1 MQSERANRTAATERS
16 QSQTWWVGR
25 RLVDSSWLPR
35 LAAAVSVLGLLAM
48 MTRANLSE
56 PGDFSCYLDA
66 AIAIRDGQ
74 SPYAVVLAWKEARFA
89 HGIPG
94 GDVTHPE
101 LAARRPYVYPPL
113 LAIGLLPLTSLD
125 PRTATAIWL
134 TFLVVCFLCIAW
146 VLADT
151 FTPRGTPRFWL
162 LLAAIILAG
171 MVFKPIR
178 GALTY
183 SKQADVLILLLLTLV
198 FAAFAHRRV
207 WWVAIWLGL
216 AVAIKPFVAFI
227 ALLLFWKRAYREA
240 VGAAVI
246 SVILG
251 LGPLIALGQVGDF
264 VNGAPYLAG
273 PEFNAS
279 PVGQSLYAF
288 LLRTLTVQPYT
299 VPLLDAP
306 WLVTPLRVVLVVGL
320 MILLLTVVGRSR
332 DRGTVRLGLEFG
344 LTVATML
351 LLSPLTEESHLAYL
365 LIGLLASAI
374 VLREA
379 ARYSV
384 SARATAVVAT
394 LTVGLLALPGTT
406 IIAWGWGL
414 YSVDGPLPP
423 PLSFVTFIF
432 LYGLLSV
439 AAVNLIALLLTRQ
452 PSSARVFR
460 GNGT

>member
-1 MQSERANRTAATERS
+1 
-16 QSQTWWVGR
+16 
-25 RLVDSSWLPR
+25 
-35 LAAAVSVLGLLAM
+35 
-48 MTRANLSE
+48 
-56 PGDFSCYLDA
+56 
-66 AIAIRDGQ
+66 
-74 SPYAVVLAWKEARFA
+74 
-89 HGIPG
+89 
-94 GDVTHPE
+94 
-101 LAARRPYVYPPL
+101 
-113 LAIGLLPLTSLD
+113 
-125 PRTATAIWL
+125 
-134 TFLVVCFLCIAW
+134 
-146 VLADT
+146 
-151 FTPRGTPRFWL
+151 
-162 LLAAIILAG
+162 

-246 SVILG
+246 SIILG

-264 VNGAPYLAG
+264 VDGAPYLAG
-273 PEFNAS
+273 SEFNAS

-320 MILLLTVVGRSR
+320 MILLLTVFGRSR

-394 LTVGLLALPGTT
+394 LTIGLLALPGTT

-439 AAVNLIALLLTRQ
+439 AAVNLIALHLTQQ
-452 PSSARVFR
+452 PYSARIFR